1 MKGHHKNIPMIRI
14 GSNHGRT
21 TVSAVAN
28 QSGLFQILA
37 AVSFN
42 YTMQS
47 HINGSHPQR
56 PSGVTRPPLKRRRS
70 RYASLVRSDAE
81 LNTRLS
87 SALPVDW
94 DGLIIDQYPDEQ
106 TEAIYL
112 IKASNIRQE
121 RALTENEISRF
132 EPGDL
137 VLANVHEPTT
147 DPNSR
152 VGDDDVTATIFGQ
165 AVSKAR
171 FHILLEKHPKH
182 GVFAPIGSRGLK
194 GLQGLSE
201 TERRCRVGFRKA
213 KENFNRDRLT
223 AGDPEFLSLHDPVE
237 LRQGVLDRWSFLDLS
252 YRTSLYWSS
261 NIQFKGYL
269 TRSDTRRVLE
279 LYDSLRRVS
288 PDSSNRAEP
297 LTSPADNDTATRPLL
312 PLSPEYVR
320 QDINLRSAAFYEVAG
335 QADYEQPTLD
345 KSASNDKDDPDRP
358 KGTAEEQK
366 RAFTKRNME
375 NASVVQDLVKTEKK
389 LFKDVDDATLGAAQA
404 EIHARK
410 TLLEYQ
416 DMVSTGTAGEHA
428 LDLFKNAAEQAVLDR
443 DTAQEKR
450 DRLTASVE
458 EVLAHPELRPRV
470 PAGTDIN
477 EQRLTIINNA
487 TKSLQD
493 RLQSIAKQR

>member
-1 MKGHHKNIPMIRI
+1 MSTNYAFIQGRGGAMKGHHKNIPMIHI

-37 AVSFN
+37 AISFN

-47 HINGSHPQR
+47 HINGSHPQG
-56 PSGVTRPPLKRRRS
+56 PSGITRPPLKRRRS

-81 LNTRLS
+81 LNTRLC

-94 DGLIIDQYPDEQ
+94 DGLIVDQYPDEQ

-147 DPNSR
+147 DPNGR

-201 TERRCRVGFRKA
+201 MERHCRVGFRKA
-213 KENFNRDRLT
+213 EENFDRDKLT

-279 LYDSLRRVS
+279 L
-288 PDSSNRAEP
+288 
-297 LTSPADNDTATRPLL
+297 
-312 PLSPEYVR
+312 
-320 QDINLRSAAFYEVAG
+320 
-335 QADYEQPTLD
+335 
-345 KSASNDKDDPDRP
+345 SASNDKDDPDRP

-389 LFKDVDDATLGAAQA
+389 LFKDVDDATLSAAQA

-410 TLLEYQ
+410 TVLEYQ

-428 LDLFKNAAEQAVLDR
+428 LELFKNAAEQAVLDR
-443 DTAQEKR
+443 DTAREKR

-493 RLQSIAKQR
+493 RLQSIAKQK